1 MKEFYID
8 GYDVVEQFPDDTPN
22 SVIQD
27 TLNKAYPETDDQF
40 YARIQAPSTLASS
53 VSFEDFKRFK
63 ESKPDYTPSDYA
75 SMVAHGAGIAAKE
88 LTEAV
93 KETISAASRG
103 ELGEIGLSLAEGAA
117 RGTYDL
123 EMLGKRVSDNLNTI
137 IEPYFQET
145 GDAEQDQYNRFLAV
159 KEMDNLRHAARQGD
173 TTLLKRFG
181 IEVDPSKI
189 NQGIAEGSSYLL
201 DPTLLVGMPGASKV
215 ASILSKGAAKPF
227 IKAGQVA
234 GKSADL
240 ITDAE
245 TWVSRVAKQGMTK
258 LDEST
263 GGLGKY
269 IVPGGVGATAAAAG
283 LGPAAGTALAVAGA
297 VPALR
302 VAEGLLTGF
311 GKSML
316 GYPTRNTALRSMAL
330 TQPGTIAGKM
340 AGSLKFLDTPVE
352 YAGRAAA
359 GLVAGAGIGGGLGFA
374 AGGLEGA
381 AQGIGTGGVLGA
393 SVGGLSRFAEG
404 MTGVNLR
411 RAEDNDFRNWRS
423 NQDDSTKAFLDTLV
437 NRKDKIQ
444 VMDAIK
450 LAQAT
455 VGDQASI
462 RILDSNEFQKRF
474 PGGKGVQVVE
484 GDLPVA
490 YIDSQ
495 KGDAETL
502 FHEVFHAIARLDGF
516 DAVTTKIGQDITDL
530 YSIKEIHELM
540 KDYESSGVKLLG
552 ETTAERFKSV
562 TEELAADYFANLIKG
577 KDSSY
582 LFKGSTFGQSI
593 RNTLSKVVAG
603 KLDRMADTFTGTS
616 FSNVQKKS
624 KGIDRAINDL
634 VKARREAHR
643 DVTLSSGEP
652 IKIYG
657 ENDLGNDKTFN
668 ALEAMGIA
676 ETDGKGRRVF
686 RSQYR
691 INKDSRAV
699 TSELDKV
706 LKGADSTD
714 GLQLKDDGTWEGK
727 RMSLSQVEAILRS
740 GSIPDKVKE
749 VVRYIQGTAG
759 DVHNITYGAATYKTR
774 SGKTRY
780 RNLPISNRDGIIY
793 GIEVSPKTG
802 TMIARTLDLSLVNSK
817 IKRLWGSDPR
827 FAREFGTADKM
838 YSDALRYIKA
848 LGGDIP
854 TAQVLGSASKRNLL
868 NRLLGIRNVKGN
880 PEIVEGA
887 TIKEGDHPW
896 RSFRLDRVVKMRHLK
911 DVDSTFSKSAYE
923 QGQRNFSPRT
933 VVDVQS
939 DLANAVNELG
949 LKAKKYNVAEY
960 FSKRSA
966 ELGKLDQLTPENAVE
981 LGNAIYDE
989 ATAAVAKDQDAVGW
1003 YDRKMDEAMGY
1014 IHELHP
1020 ELKNDASLD
1029 SLMKAFIAITSNG
1042 QTVND
1047 NFKRGEYL
1055 YNHYKKTGKILKN
1068 ADWGGKSKHAI
1079 NKGLST
1085 LDVLVGDLGLRG
1097 AKDFMLKEI
1106 SVKDLN
1112 AIMSKYGIKNSISG
1126 ELGSQQVIGA
1136 MFMGPKIGS
1145 FFGNLNKRFDSI
1157 TMDRWFMRTI
1167 NRMRGVLT
1175 DPPVTGIKNQAQR
1188 LLLSMKGKKGITK
1201 IKSDLSQYIKDLDS
1215 GKTPSLEDYSS
1226 AFNFL
1231 KSTYR
1236 AVEKRSFKNRTEVE
1250 VAAQRLYLYA
1260 SEINEAP
1267 SGGGERKWV
1276 RDAMSH
1282 AQRRL
1287 QEDGVNLTNADLQAV
1302 LWYWEKDLYQGFG
1315 VGNKRSERADYAEAA
1330 RQLLGSRR
1338 RDTGAGRSGR
1348 AGSIPE
1354 DASTAKE
1361 SNAHGDPSGQVR
1373 FSPGSPSSTKLVTGQ
1388 DFIPETGKEFTF
1400 QYIRNTEK
1408 APDMG
1413 SRFGQDTEPSGR
1425 YMQVGSP
1432 TKTPGMES
1440 GKISFKNPLV
1450 MDWGGGYGEVT
1461 NWKNVLR
1468 DRYNN
1473 KTGRSLSDAI
1483 REDGHDGIVTVS
1495 ESRGQKYTSEIVDL
1509 QSNDIRFSPSRTLN
1523 NRGGAIYTTEQG
1535 HKAIQTSS
1543 RAGVRVYDSSGKR
1556 IGPVFASV
1564 ERAERYLSK

>member
-444 VMDAIK
+444 VMDAIQ
-450 LAQAT
+450 LGQAT

-462 RILDSNEFQKRF
+462 RILDSKEFQKRF

-727 RMSLSQVEAILRS
+727 RMSPSQVEAILRS

-923 QGQRNFSPRT
+923 QGQRNFSPGQKT
-933 VVDVQS
+933 TLTES
-939 DLANAVNELG
+939 DL
-949 LKAKKYNVAEY
+949 
-960 FSKRSA
+960 
-966 ELGKLDQLTPENAVE
+966 
-981 LGNAIYDE
+981 
-989 ATAAVAKDQDAVGW
+989 
-1003 YDRKMDEAMGY
+1003 
-1014 IHELHP
+1014 
-1020 ELKNDASLD
+1020 
-1029 SLMKAFIAITSNG
+1029 
-1042 QTVND
+1042 
-1047 NFKRGEYL
+1047 
-1055 YNHYKKTGKILKN
+1055 
-1068 ADWGGKSKHAI
+1068 
-1079 NKGLST
+1079 
-1085 LDVLVGDLGLRG
+1085 
-1097 AKDFMLKEI
+1097 
-1106 SVKDLN
+1106 
-1112 AIMSKYGIKNSISG
+1112 
-1126 ELGSQQVIGA
+1126 
-1136 MFMGPKIGS
+1136 
-1145 FFGNLNKRFDSI
+1145 
-1157 TMDRWFMRTI
+1157 
-1167 NRMRGVLT
+1167 
-1175 DPPVTGIKNQAQR
+1175 
-1188 LLLSMKGKKGITK
+1188 
-1201 IKSDLSQYIKDLDS
+1201 
-1215 GKTPSLEDYSS
+1215 
-1226 AFNFL
+1226 
-1231 KSTYR
+1231 
-1236 AVEKRSFKNRTEVE
+1236 
-1250 VAAQRLYLYA
+1250 
-1260 SEINEAP
+1260 
-1267 SGGGERKWV
+1267 
-1276 RDAMSH
+1276 
-1282 AQRRL
+1282 
-1287 QEDGVNLTNADLQAV
+1287 
-1302 LWYWEKDLYQGFG
+1302 
-1315 VGNKRSERADYAEAA
+1315 
-1330 RQLLGSRR
+1330 
-1338 RDTGAGRSGR
+1338 
-1348 AGSIPE
+1348 
-1354 DASTAKE
+1354 
-1361 SNAHGDPSGQVR
+1361 VR
-1373 FSPGSPSSTKLVTGQ
+1373 FSPAPDNPNANLSDLNGRAIQVLTTDFSGSKDKTANGVAVQFRGGPGHLSLYDGWGFTNINSAKAFITRLKRDGFPLVGITSMNPNNHLNSKLARRYYGLKWQEMV
-1388 DFIPETGKEFTF
+1388 ETGKVK
-1400 QYIRNTEK
+1400 EK
-1408 APDMG
+1408 EASRHIKEALGRILKGQSKKSPLTKDQMKSISEVKSVKDFARVFENIPWKAAPVI
-1413 SRFGQDTEPSGR
+1413 
-1425 YMQVGSP
+1425 Y
-1432 TKTPGMES
+1432 TKLGGKTLPIKQNRLKELGM
-1440 GKISFKNPLV
+1440 
-1450 MDWGGGYGEVT
+1450 
-1461 NWKNVLR
+1461 
-1468 DRYNN
+1468 
-1473 KTGRSLSDAI
+1473 
-1483 REDGHDGIVTVS
+1483 
-1495 ESRGQKYTSEIVDL
+1495 DL
-1509 QSNDIRFSPSRTLN
+1509 QSIADELRDPSYEGVGPGNLLAVAEYSGKPPEHRPELNENYPYFVELKEKAFLKEFTEVTDLTSRTDVKTKSGKPNSAVLMGAGVMLDRLSSGEARFSPSRTLN

-1543 RAGVRVYDSSGKR
+1543 RAGVRVYGSSGKR